1 MISLAFDLAEGEKV
15 ALVTARY
22 DGETFLE
29 LDQYPEGA
37 TPRPRIPGALPPGVS
52 ICTINVPDFA
62 RLDGHWAVQPEV
74 RDGPLYN
81 GAKVG
86 LLRMP
91 DGALLEVIEGG
102 RVI

>member
-1 MISLAFDLAEGEKV
+1 
-15 ALVTARY
+15 
-22 DGETFLE
+22 
-29 LDQYPEGA
+29 
-37 TPRPRIPGALPPGVS
+37 VS

-62 RLDGHWAVQPEV
+62 RLEGHWAVRPEV
-74 RDGPLYN
+74 REGPLYN

-102 RVI
+102 RVL